1 MVDAG
6 GLVEFASDAAFALR
20 KDLRILAWNKAAQEL
35 LGYPAPEV
43 VGRLCYEVLQA
54 ILPGG
59 EPLCTPACEGSQCFA
74 QCRPF
79 AVPSCLGLHRDGRW
93 VPLGLSTM
101 VMAKRAG
108 SARRGATT
116 AIVFL
121 RPERGAPLARCSAQ
135 PLRIYTLGHFGLV
148 FNGHHVAVEKWVRK
162 QALTLLKFLV
172 THRGAAVHRERL
184 MEHLW
189 PEVEEIKGRKR
200 LKVTVSFL
208 RQGLATTGTDYDL
221 ILTVGDSYMLRR
233 ESVWV
238 DADVFERLMME
249 GAALDRGRRWDE
261 ALRCYKDA
269 LIIYQGDYLE
279 EDLYVD
285 SSAEERERLREI
297 LFDMLARMAEI
308 YAGQGRYAEAA
319 QTCHRALVREPCRE
333 SFHYTLMECLVRLGR
348 SDQALT
354 QFRLCQRVLADEL
367 GVAPMS
373 ETRRLHHQILQ
384 ARIIPNRETA
394 TSMVD

>member
-1 MVDAG
+1 MVDSG
-6 GLVEFASDAAFALR
+6 DPVEFASDAAFALR
-20 KDLRILAWNKAAQEL
+20 EDLRILAWNKAAQEL

-43 VGRLCYEVLQA
+43 VGRRCYEVLQA

-59 EPLCTPACEGSQCFA
+59 EPLCTPACEGSLCFA

-101 VMAKRAG
+101 VMAKKAG

-121 RPERGAPLARCSAQ
+121 HPERGAPLARRSAQ

-148 FNGHHVAVEKWVRK
+148 LNGHHVAVEKWGRK

-172 THRGAAVHRERL
+172 AHRGTAVRRERL
-184 MEHLW
+184 IEHLW
-189 PEVEEIKGRKR
+189 PEVEENKGRKR
-200 LKVTVSFL
+200 LKVTMSFL
-208 RQGLATTGTDYDL
+208 RQGLATTGTRHDL
-221 ILTVGDSYMLRR
+221 IRTVGDSYMLRR

-238 DADVFERLMME
+238 DVDVFERLMME
-249 GAALDRGRRWDE
+249 GAALERGRKWDE

-279 EDLYVD
+279 EDLYAD

-297 LFDMLARMAEI
+297 FFDMLARMVEI
-308 YAGQGRYAEAA
+308 YAGRGRYAEAA
-319 QTCHRALVREPCRE
+319 QTCHRALAREPCRE

-367 GVAPMS
+367 GVEPMS
-373 ETRRLHHQILQ
+373 ETRHLYHQILK
-384 ARIIPNRETA
+384 ARKIPSGETA
-394 TSMVD
+394 PYMLD